1 MLTTL
6 TLLYHT
12 SSIFIFVLSMSFF
25 RYRERE
31 AEDLGELSGTD
42 MSISSGEEAPNR
54 EDVVAVSG
62 EGRGKSTDI

>member
-1 MLTTL
+1 
-6 TLLYHT
+6 
-12 SSIFIFVLSMSFF
+12 MSFS

-31 AEDLGELSGTD
+31 AEDLGELIGTD